1 MNITIN
7 LLEVAS
13 ELAHDSTVDEVLN
26 PLSDLQLINED
37 DMWETDE
44 NENTIYKE
52 EVQDIFNKWY
62 DFYYDKLL
70 KYKI

>member
-13 ELAHDSTVDEVLN
+13 ELAHDSTVNEVLN

-37 DMWETDE
+37 DMWKTDE

-70 KYKI
+70 NFKI